1 MLIRCEVAG
10 AILGIP
16 MIDSIIV
23 SRKGYYSLRENGHLS
38 E

>member
-1 MLIRCEVAG
+1 
-10 AILGIP
+10 